1 MNIQVMFNGKKS
13 YDDFQLGLESISI
26 QPPSKKKIKESV
38 PFMNGSYDFSTIGS
52 SGEPVYSERNIK
64 ARFNLFEKSRDL
76 LYIKYSNVL
85 EWLLDTGQ
93 DQLIFTDMPDYYYL
107 AEVENAPS
115 FEEVISRLGIMEV
128 EFVAEPFKYGADYEG
143 DGKLWDTFCFET
155 DALQNTSFDVAGSLN
170 IVVVN
175 TGRSIIPQVIVSG
188 DMSCILNGYTAVF
201 ITAKD
206 KDYKFKLQ
214 PGENQITINGT
225 GNIEFKF
232 RKEVL

>member
-1 MNIQVMFNGKKS
+1 LNIQVMFNGKKS

-52 SGEPVYSERNIK
+52 SGEPVYSERSIK
-64 ARFNLFEKSRDL
+64 VKFNLFEKNRSL
-76 LYIKYSNVL
+76 LYIKYSNAL
-85 EWLLDTGQ
+85 EWLLDAGQ
-93 DQLIFTDMPDYYYL
+93 AQLIFTDMPNYYYL

-115 FEEVISRLGIMEV
+115 FEEVISRLGIFEI
-128 EFVAEPFKYGADYEG
+128 EFVAEPFKYGIDYEG

-155 DALQNTSFDVAGSLN
+155 DALQDTSFDVTSSLN
-170 IVVVN
+170 ATIIN
-175 TGRSIIPQVIVSG
+175 TGRPIIPQIIVSAN
-188 DMSCILNGYTAVF
+188 MSCTLNGYTAVF
-201 ITAKD
+201 TPAKD
-206 KDYKFKLQ
+206 KDYKFKFQ
-214 PGENQITINGT
+214 PGENQITINGV